1 MRSNT
6 IKTLLLAMTTS
17 ILAACGGGESASSGT
32 TTSTPTPIVNRVA
45 TLSISSEVGEMNE
58 LSQINIP
65 VTVDY
70 TGSENL
76 TFTATNISDIDGV
89 TASVVNENGTYYLN
103 VVSDDI
109 LTKNITHV
117 LLTIEATDGSVS
129 DQDTIEVII
138 TNTSHNKLFSDNLYN
153 LNNVES
159 LELSYELNNLSAFAS
174 DKAYLLGLI
183 SHKERI
189 DWLNATIT
197 EIEVIEKQII
207 EEIREGL
214 NELSF
219 FELTITEAEALDK
232 LNAIAEKTYES
243 GKQFSTITDKINA
256 LNVPNFTVPTTISLS
271 TFEAQ
276 GITIYS
282 LFYGNSTVGAL
293 VDDAWVFKDEW
304 LLLEKLIPLNDELC
318 INPIDA

>member
-1 MRSNT
+1 MP
-6 IKTLLLAMTTS
+6 
-17 ILAACGGGESASSGT
+17 ES
-32 TTSTPTPIVNRVA
+32 
-45 TLSISSEVGEMNE
+45 
-58 LSQINIP
+58 SQINIP
-65 VTVDY
+65 VTAEY
-70 TGSENL
+70 TGGENL

-89 TASVVNENGTYYLN
+89 TASVVNEDGAYYLN

-109 LTKNITHV
+109 LTQNIAHV

-129 DQDTIEVII
+129 NQDTIEVII

-189 DWLNATIT
+189 DWLDTTIT
-197 EIEVIEKQII
+197 EAEVIEKQII

-214 NELSF
+214 DELSF

-243 GKQFSTITDKINA
+243 GKQFSTIIDKINA

-271 TFEAQ
+271 TFESQ
-276 GITIYS
+276 GTTIYS

-318 INPIDA
+318 INPINA